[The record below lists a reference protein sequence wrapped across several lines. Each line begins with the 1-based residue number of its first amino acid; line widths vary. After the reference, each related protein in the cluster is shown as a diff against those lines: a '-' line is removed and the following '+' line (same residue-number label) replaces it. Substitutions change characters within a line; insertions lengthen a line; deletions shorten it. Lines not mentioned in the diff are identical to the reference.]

1 MQQSASTI
9 PDSNQ
14 PDSLRNALVSAVAQ
28 QVIVSLVAMVM
39 LDGGVTLLKCIYALV
54 AFWVGF
60 AIMLT
65 RRRRRL
71 VKRDF
76 AFIRYGFIALC
87 ACSFFV
93 APLVWSLR
101 GVHT

>member
-1 MQQSASTI
+1 MYAPLLPSTYDMQQPASTT

-28 QVIVSLVAMVM
+28 QVIVGLVAMVM

-54 AFWVGF
+54 AFWVG
-60 AIMLT
+60 
-65 RRRRRL
+65 L

-87 ACSFFV
+87 ACSFFI

-101 GVHT
+101 SVHT